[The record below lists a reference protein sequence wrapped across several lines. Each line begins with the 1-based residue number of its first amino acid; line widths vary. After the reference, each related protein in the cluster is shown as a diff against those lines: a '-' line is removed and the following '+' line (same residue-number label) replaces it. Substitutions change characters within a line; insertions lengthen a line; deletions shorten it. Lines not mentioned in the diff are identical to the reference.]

1 MLLYNF
7 HANGKAISFTLEGFK
22 DIGELRPLFGSSM
35 GGYRA
40 TDEIITKNGN
50 TVCYHFESF
59 KWPILG
65 YSYVIDIKTARIN
78 KRMTVADVTVQGIN
92 STLADIVSG
101 IKDNKSVTFLS
112 KLDS

>member
-22 DIGELRPLFGSSM
+22 DIGDLRPLFGSSI

-40 TDEIITKNGN
+40 TDETITKKGS
-50 TVCYHFESF
+50 TVYYHFESF
-59 KWPILG
+59 KWPIIG
-65 YSYVIDIKTARIN
+65 NTYVIDIKTTRIN
-78 KRMTVADVTVQGIN
+78 RRMNVANVTVQGIN

-101 IKDNKSVTFLS
+101 IKDNESVTFLS